1 MTGSEAVLNLVYL
14 LAAVLFVMQFK
25 LMSRPKTAPLGN
37 LLGSTGM
44 LIAVVAT
51 LLHYGILRA
60 DVALA
65 GMAVGSAIGAFIA
78 FRTPM
83 IAMPQMVGLLNGLG
97 GGASLIVGWLG
108 LYRAI
113 HEGVEIPPHFIASV
127 IAAGIIGGVTFLG
140 SMVAFAK
147 LQWRKFE
154 KAIVYPGMQVVKLGL
169 LAASVGAGLLLA
181 LNPLNHTMYWVMV
194 ALAMALGV
202 ALTISI
208 GGADM
213 PVVISLLNAYS
224 GLAAAATGFVLNNT
238 MLIIA
243 GSLVGTS
250 GIILTNLMCK
260 AMNRS
265 FLNVLAGGFGAEVV
279 HEKDFYAGR
288 IRRATAEDVAALLE
302 AARTV
307 AIVPGYGMAVAGAHI
322 PLKELVDILRSRGV
336 EVFFAI
342 HPVAGRMPGHM
353 YVLLSEAGIPYE
365 LMKGVEEANAL
376 MESVDVAIVVGA
388 NDVVNPLAETDPN
401 CPLAGMPIIQVY
413 KARTV
418 IVIKRS
424 LRPGFA
430 GIPNPLFIRD
440 NTMMYFEDARKAI
453 VDIIGEL
460 KGRLTE

>member
-1 MTGSEAVLNLVYL
+1 MEGSEATLNLIYL
-14 LAAVLFVMQFK
+14 LAAVLFVMLFK
-25 LMSRPKTAPLGN
+25 LMSKPRTAVTGN
-37 LLGSTGM
+37 LLGSLGM
-44 LIAVVAT
+44 FIAVMAT
-51 LLHYGILRA
+51 LLYYNILRA

-65 GMAVGSAIGAFIA
+65 GIAVGAAIGALIA
-78 FRTPM
+78 YRTPM

-97 GGASLIVGWLG
+97 GGASLIVGGLG
-108 LYRAI
+108 LYQAI
-113 HEGVEIPPHFIASV
+113 YSGVPMEPHFLASV
-127 IAAGIIGGVTFLG
+127 VAAGIIGGVTLSG
-140 SMVAFAK
+140 SLIAFSK
-147 LQWRKFE
+147 LQWRRFE
-154 KAIVYPGMQVVKLGL
+154 KAIVYPGMQAVKI
-169 LAASVGAGLLLA
+169 ALLA
-181 LNPLNHTMYWVMV
+181 LAIGTGIMLAMNPAQMTLYWVMV
-194 ALAMALGV
+194 GISLVLGI

-224 GLAAAATGFVLNNT
+224 GLAAASTGFVLNNT

-265 FLNVLAGGFGAEVV
+265 FLNVIAGGFGAVAAE
-279 HEKDFYAGR
+279 EKDFYAGR

-302 AARTV
+302 AANTV
-307 AIVPGYGMAVAGAHI
+307 AIVPGYGMAAAGAHI
-322 PLKELVDILRSRGV
+322 PLKELVDTLQSKGID
-336 EVFFAI
+336 VFFAI

-365 LMKGVEEANAL
+365 IMKGVEESNAL

-388 NDVVNPLAETDPN
+388 NDVVNPVAETDPKS
-401 CPLAGMPIIQVY
+401 PLAGMPIIQVY
-413 KARTV
+413 KAKTV

-440 NTMMYFEDARKAI
+440 NTLMYFEDAKKAI
-453 VDIIGEL
+453 VDVIGEL